1 MRTGDGNESDKA
13 VFAKILGEFK
23 KQLQL
28 DSILVADSAL
38 YSQENLQLMKEM
50 KWITRVPLTLKKA
63 RELIKTLEIEEVF
76 LKKEMS
82 EAEKERVKKLKK
94 KGYKWSREYVTYGG
108 IKQRWLIVESEAR
121 KISAQEKLEDK
132 IEQEFEKVM
141 NNNIPKDV
149 KVCNDILFYY
159 WVNLGSFCRFLSHT
173 KK

>member
-38 YSQENLQLMKEM
+38 YSQENLQLIKEM

-63 RELIKTLEIEEVF
+63 RELIKTVEIEKVF
-76 LKKEMS
+76 LKEEMTQG
-82 EAEKERVKKLKK
+82 EKERVKKLKE

-121 KISAQEKLEDK
+121 KNSAQKKLEDK
-132 IEQEFEKVM
+132 IEQELEKVQKL
-141 NNNIPKDV
+141 ISQLEKEKFADSSE
-149 KVCNDILFYY
+149 ISYQL
-159 WVNLGSFCRFLSHT
+159 
-173 KK
+173 